1 MKKKIIFICTGNSC
15 RSQMAEGLMR
25 DAIGENFDV
34 LSAGS
39 NPSKVHPAA
48 IKVMKEWGID
58 IQNQKS
64 KSVNN
69 YLEENIEIIVTVC
82 QKANQV
88 CPSFPNGRTKIH
100 WDIKDPFHS
109 WNSDERDLAPY
120 RITRNEIKK
129 KINNLLIVEK
139 LNNQ

>member
-1 MKKKIIFICTGNSC
+1 
-15 RSQMAEGLMR
+15 MAEGLMR

-100 WDIKDPFHS
+100 WNIKDPFHS
-109 WNSDERDLAPY
+109 WDSEERDL
-120 RITRNEIKK
+120 TCS
-129 KINNLLIVEK
+129 
-139 LNNQ
+139 

>member
-1 MKKKIIFICTGNSC
+1 MKKKVIFICTGNSC

-25 DAIGENFDV
+25 DAVGENFDV

-100 WDIKDPFHS
+100 WNIKDPFHS
-109 WNSDERDLAPY
+109 WDSEERDLAPY
-120 RITRNEIKK
+120 RNARNQIKK

>member
-25 DAIGENFDV
+25 DAVGENFYV

-48 IKVMKEWGID
+48 IKVMKEWDID
-58 IQNQKS
+58 INNQKS
-64 KSVNN
+64 ESVND
-69 YLEENIEIIVTVC
+69 YLEQNIEIIITVC
-82 QKANQV
+82 EKANQV
-88 CPSFPNGRTKIH
+88 CPNFPNGRTRIH
-100 WDIKDPFHS
+100 WNIEDPFHS
-109 WNSDERDLAPY
+109 WESEERDLAPY

-129 KINNLLIVEK
+129 KIDNLLIVEK
-139 LNNQ
+139 LNI

>member
-25 DAIGENFDV
+25 DAVGENFDV

-48 IKVMKEWGID
+48 IKVMKEWDID
-58 IQNQKS
+58 INNQKS
-64 KSVNN
+64 ESVND
-69 YLEENIEIIVTVC
+69 YLEQNIDIIITVC
-82 QKANQV
+82 EKANQV
-88 CPSFPNGRTKIH
+88 CPNFPNGRTRIH
-100 WDIKDPFHS
+100 WNIKDPFHS
-109 WNSDERDLAPY
+109 WNSEERDLGPY

>member
-48 IKVMKEWGID
+48 IKVMNEWGID
-58 IQNQKS
+58 IKNQKS
-64 KSVNN
+64 KNVNN
-69 YLEENIEIIVTVC
+69 YLEKNIEIVVTVC
-82 QKANQV
+82 EKANQV
-88 CPSFPNGRTKIH
+88 CPSFPNGRTRIH
-100 WDIKDPFHS
+100 WNIKDPFHS
-109 WNSDERDLAPY
+109 WESEERDLAPY

-139 LNNQ
+139 LNI

>member
-25 DAIGENFDV
+25 NAIGENFDV

-48 IKVMKEWGID
+48 IKVMKEWDID
-58 IQNQKS
+58 INNQKS
-64 KSVNN
+64 ESVND
-69 YLEENIEIIVTVC
+69 YLEQNIEIIITVC
-82 QKANQV
+82 EKANQV
-88 CPSFPNGRTKIH
+88 CPNFPNGRTRIH
-100 WDIKDPFHS
+100 WNIKDPFHS
-109 WNSDERDLAPY
+109 WDSEERDLAPY
-120 RITRNEIKK
+120 RIARNEIKK

>member
-25 DAIGENFDV
+25 DAVGEIFDV
-34 LSAGS
+34 FSAGS

-58 IQNQKS
+58 IHNQKS
-64 KSVNN
+64 ENVNN
-69 YLEENIEIIVTVC
+69 YLEHNIETIITVC
-82 QKANQV
+82 EKANQV
-88 CPSFPNGRTKIH
+88 CPNFPSGRTRIH
-100 WDIKDPFHS
+100 WNIKDPFHS
-109 WNSDERDLAPY
+109 WNSDELDLAPY

>member
-39 NPSKVHPAA
+39 NPSKVHPAV

-64 KSVNN
+64 KNVNN
-69 YLEENIEIIVTVC
+69 YLEKNIEIVVTVC
-82 QKANQV
+82 EKANQV
-88 CPSFPNGRTKIH
+88 CPSFPNGRTRIH
-100 WDIKDPFHS
+100 WNIKDPFHS
-109 WNSDERDLAPY
+109 WDSEERDLAPY
-120 RITRNEIKK
+120 RIARNEIKK

>member
-25 DAIGENFDV
+25 DAVGENFDV

-100 WDIKDPFHS
+100 WNIKDPFHS
-109 WNSDERDLAPY
+109 WDSEERDLAPY
-120 RITRNEIKK
+120 RIARNEIKK

>member
-25 DAIGENFDV
+25 DAVGENFDV

-48 IKVMKEWGID
+48 IKVMNEWGID

-64 KSVNN
+64 KNVNN
-69 YLEENIEIIVTVC
+69 YLEKNIEIVVTVC
-82 QKANQV
+82 EKANQV
-88 CPSFPNGRTKIH
+88 CPSFPNGRTRIH
-100 WDIKDPFHS
+100 WNIKDPFHS
-109 WNSDERDLAPY
+109 WNSEERDLAPY

>member
-25 DAIGENFDV
+25 DAVGENFDV

-48 IKVMKEWGID
+48 IKVMNEWGID
-58 IQNQKS
+58 IKNQKS
-64 KSVNN
+64 KNVNN
-69 YLEENIEIIVTVC
+69 YLEKNIEIVVTVC
-82 QKANQV
+82 EKANQV
-88 CPSFPNGRTKIH
+88 CPSFPNGRTRIH
-100 WDIKDPFHS
+100 WNIKDPFHS
-109 WNSDERDLAPY
+109 WNSEERDLAPY

>member
-25 DAIGENFDV
+25 DAVGENFDV

-69 YLEENIEIIVTVC
+69 FLEENIEIIITVC
-82 QKANQV
+82 EKAKQV
-88 CPSFPNGRTKIH
+88 CPNFPNGRTRIH

-109 WNSDERDLAPY
+109 WDSEERDLSPY
-120 RITRNEIKK
+120 RIARNEIKK

-139 LNNQ
+139 LNNK

>member
-69 YLEENIEIIVTVC
+69 
-82 QKANQV
+82 
-88 CPSFPNGRTKIH
+88 
-100 WDIKDPFHS
+100 
-109 WNSDERDLAPY
+109 
-120 RITRNEIKK
+120 
-129 KINNLLIVEK
+129 
-139 LNNQ
+139 

>member
-25 DAIGENFDV
+25 DAVGENFDV

-48 IKVMKEWGID
+48 IKVMNEWGID

-64 KSVNN
+64 KNVNN
-69 YLEENIEIIVTVC
+69 YLEKNIEIVVTVC
-82 QKANQV
+82 EKANQV
-88 CPSFPNGRTKIH
+88 CPSFPNGRTRIH
-100 WDIKDPFHS
+100 WNIKDPFHS
-109 WNSDERDLAPY
+109 WNSDELDLAPY

>member
-100 WDIKDPFHS
+100 WNIKDPFHS
-109 WNSDERDLAPY
+109 WDSEERDLAPY

-129 KINNLLIVEK
+129 KIDNLLIVEK
-139 LNNQ
+139 LNI

>member
-25 DAIGENFDV
+25 DAVGENFDV

-48 IKVMKEWGID
+48 IKVMNEWGID

-64 KSVNN
+64 KNVNN
-69 YLEENIEIIVTVC
+69 YLEKNIEIVVTVC
-82 QKANQV
+82 EKANQV
-88 CPSFPNGRTKIH
+88 CPSFPNGRTRIH
-100 WDIKDPFHS
+100 WNIKDPFHS

>member
-25 DAIGENFDV
+25 DAVGENFDV

-48 IKVMKEWGID
+48 IKVMNEWGID

-64 KSVNN
+64 KNVNN
-69 YLEENIEIIVTVC
+69 YLEKNIEIVVTVC
-82 QKANQV
+82 EKANQV
-88 CPSFPNGRTKIH
+88 CPSFPNGRTRIH
-100 WDIKDPFHS
+100 WNIKDPFHS
-109 WNSDERDLAPY
+109 WNSEEQDLAPY

>member
-1 MKKKIIFICTGNSC
+1 MKKKVIFICTGNSC

-25 DAIGENFDV
+25 NAIGENFDV

-69 YLEENIEIIVTVC
+69 YLEENIEIIITVC
-82 QKANQV
+82 EKANQV
-88 CPSFPNGRTKIH
+88 CPNFPNGRTRIH
-100 WDIKDPFHS
+100 WNIKDPFHS
-109 WNSDERDLAPY
+109 WDSEERDLAPY

-129 KINNLLIVEK
+129 KIDNLLVVEK
-139 LNNQ
+139 LNIK

>member
-1 MKKKIIFICTGNSC
+1 
-15 RSQMAEGLMR
+15 MAEGLMR
-25 DAIGENFDV
+25 DTVGENFDV

-48 IKVMKEWGID
+48 IKVMNEWGID
-58 IQNQKS
+58 IKNQKS
-64 KSVNN
+64 KNVNN
-69 YLEENIEIIVTVC
+69 YLEKNIEIVVTVC
-82 QKANQV
+82 EKANQV
-88 CPSFPNGRTKIH
+88 CPSFPNGRTRIH
-100 WDIKDPFHS
+100 WNIKDPFHS
-109 WNSDERDLAPY
+109 WNSEERDLAPY

>member
-25 DAIGENFDV
+25 DAVGENFDV

-48 IKVMKEWGID
+48 IKVMNEWGID
-58 IQNQKS
+58 IKNQKS
-64 KSVNN
+64 KNVNN
-69 YLEENIEIIVTVC
+69 YLEKNIEIVVTVC
-82 QKANQV
+82 EKANQV
-88 CPSFPNGRTKIH
+88 CPSFPNGRTRIH
-100 WDIKDPFHS
+100 WNIKDPFHS

>member
-88 CPSFPNGRTKIH
+88 CPNFPNGRTKIH
-100 WDIKDPFHS
+100 WNIKDPFHS
-109 WNSDERDLAPY
+109 WDSEERDLAPY
-120 RITRNEIKK
+120 RIARNEIKK
-129 KINNLLIVEK
+129 KVNNLLIVEK